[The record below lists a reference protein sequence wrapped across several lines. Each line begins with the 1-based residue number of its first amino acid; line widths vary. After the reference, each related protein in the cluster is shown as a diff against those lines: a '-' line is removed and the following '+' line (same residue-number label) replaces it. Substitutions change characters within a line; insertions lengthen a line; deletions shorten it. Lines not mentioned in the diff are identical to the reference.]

1 MTITEPDQLTREQI
15 VLLCKTNMEN
25 IRKNVEKIMMV
36 KKINQTELANRIE
49 KERTHINYILKNK
62 HSNISVKT
70 LVAISAALGTSV
82 SELTKNQ

>member
-62 HSNISVKT
+62 NSNISVKT
-70 LVAISAALGTSV
+70 LVAISAALGTSI
-82 SELTKNQ
+82 SEITKNQ